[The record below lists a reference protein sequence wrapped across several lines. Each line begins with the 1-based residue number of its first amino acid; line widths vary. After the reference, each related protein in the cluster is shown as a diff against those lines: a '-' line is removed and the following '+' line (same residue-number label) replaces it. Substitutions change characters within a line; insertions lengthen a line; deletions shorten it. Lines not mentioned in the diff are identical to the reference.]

1 VTKVLVNSL
10 LSLWDAVNNLTRLKP
25 ARRERY
31 RVTV

>member
-10 LSLWDAVNNLTRLKP
+10 LSLWDAVNNLTRPKP
-25 ARRERY
+25 TRRERY